1 MPFSAATL
9 RLCSRRMFSWD
20 TLRLG
25 CLRKHC
31 MIQCGAEGEA
41 SGVEEDGGPRRPRGD
56 RCSSRSLQ
64 RARCQTGLQG
74 GRGGRQQQERGRG
87 RQGRAESG
95 WGWDRG
101 KSLLPLCSPAH
112 AGCKITRSRLPAPAQ
127 VEGTSFPT
135 VTRQWVFRHHFQGLE
150 ESQILFVA
158 PNQCLGLVSLACPQK
173 PGSEGAW
180 LHPFSSVKSCSVM
193 FPLTGSEEGAKNTF

>member
-31 MIQCGAEGEA
+31 MIQCGCQGEA
-41 SGVEEDGGPRRPRGD
+41 SRVEKDGGPRHPCGD

-74 GRGGRQQQERGRG
+74 GCGMRQQRERIRG
-87 RQGRAESG
+87 RQGRAESS

-112 AGCKITRSRLPAPAQ
+112 AGCKITPRRLPAPAQ

-135 VTRQWVFRHHFQGLE
+135 AICQWVFRHHFQELE
-150 ESQILFVA
+150 ESQILLVA
-158 PNQCLGLVSLACPQK
+158 ANQCLGLVSLACPQML
-173 PGSEGAW
+173 GSEGAW
-180 LHPFSSVKSCSVM
+180 LHPFSSVQSCCLL
-193 FPLTGSEEGAKNTF
+193 FPLTGNEKEAKNTF